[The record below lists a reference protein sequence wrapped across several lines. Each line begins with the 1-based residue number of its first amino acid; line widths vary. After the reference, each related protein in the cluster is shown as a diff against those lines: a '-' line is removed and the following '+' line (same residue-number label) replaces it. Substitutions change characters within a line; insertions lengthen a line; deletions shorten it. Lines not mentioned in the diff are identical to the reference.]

1 MRVLTGG
8 CECVLIGC
16 ECSGIV
22 RDEFRKH
29 GHNAWSCDVQ
39 PAEDG
44 SPYHIKDDVLTTLD
58 HGWDLAI
65 FHPPC
70 TYLSSS
76 GLHWNKR
83 VPGRAKKTE
92 AALRFVR
99 KLLDAPIH
107 RIALENPVGCIS
119 TRIRPYDQRIQPYQF
134 GEDASK
140 GTCLW
145 LKNLPPLKMT
155 KYIKPRMVC
164 QCGGVFTYDE
174 EFMHGCPHCGC
185 GPGVA
190 KPRWSNQTDSGQ
202 NKLGPS
208 ETRGQDRARTYP
220 GIAKAMAE
228 QWGKLL

>member
-1 MRVLTGG
+1 MSRII
-8 CECVLIGC
+8 LIGC

-22 RDEFRKH
+22 RQAFRKQ
-29 GHNAWSCDVQ
+29 GHDAWSCDLQ
-39 PAEDG
+39 LAEDG
-44 SPYHIKDDVLTTLD
+44 SRYHLTDDVLVTLD
-58 HGWDLAI
+58 HGWDLGI

-76 GLHWNKR
+76 GLHWNGR
-83 VPGRAKKTE
+83 VPGRKAKTE

-99 KLLDAPIH
+99 KLLAAPIH
-107 RIALENPVGCIS
+107 RIALENPIGCIS
-119 TRIRPYDQRIQPYQF
+119 TRIRPYDQRIQPYNF

-145 LKNLPPLKMT
+145 LKNLPPLKHT
-155 KYIKPRMVC
+155 KYIEPRMVC
-164 QCGGVFTYDE
+164 KCGAVYSFDE
-174 EFMHGCPHCGC
+174 EYAYGCPDC
-185 GPGVA
+185 GPGNA

-208 ETRGQDRARTYP
+208 DTRAQDRARTYP

>member
-1 MRVLTGG
+1 MKRI
-8 CECVLIGC
+8 VLIGC

-22 RDEFRKH
+22 RQEFRKL
-29 GHNAWSCDVQ
+29 GHDAWSCDLQ

-44 SPYHIKDDVLTTLD
+44 SAYHLKDDVLVTLD
-58 HGWDLAI
+58 HGWDLGI

-76 GLHWNKR
+76 GLHWNGR
-83 VPGRAKKTE
+83 VPGRKAKTE

-99 KLLDAPIH
+99 QLLKAPIH
-107 RIALENPVGCIS
+107 RIALENPTGCIS

-145 LKNLPPLKMT
+145 LKNLPPLTGT
-155 KYIKPRMVC
+155 KFIDPRMVC
-164 QCGGVFTYDE
+164 PCGHVFPFKILWRQCPQCGSE
-174 EFMHGCPHCGC
+174 K
-185 GPGVA
+185 A
-190 KPRWSNQTDSGQ
+190 RPRWGNQTDSGQ

-208 ETRGQDRARTYP
+208 EGRAQDRARTYH
-220 GIAKAMAE
+220 GIAKAMAD
-228 QWGKLL
+228 QWGQLLK